1 MPIPEN
7 DHFLFGIS
15 VSSHRRYQSLRI
27 KADFCFAVHRD
38 ESLRFIVK
46 SMKIGVFDNWL
57 KDHIR
62 HR

>member
-1 MPIPEN
+1 MII
-7 DHFLFGIS
+7 FVWYFQYR
-15 VSSHRRYQSLRI
+15 SHRRYQSLRI
-27 KADFCFAVHRD
+27 KEADFCFAVHRD